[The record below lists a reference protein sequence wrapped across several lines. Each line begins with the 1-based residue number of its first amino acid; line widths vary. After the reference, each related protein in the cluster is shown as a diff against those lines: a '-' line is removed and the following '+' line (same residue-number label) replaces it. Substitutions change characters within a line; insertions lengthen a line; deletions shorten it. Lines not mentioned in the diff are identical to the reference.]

1 MKDQDKIGRA
11 TLPAALVALALV
23 AGCDDQS
30 EAPQESPEL
39 QANAGVEQTSNPERE
54 GLQILR
60 ADVPPE
66 FGRGEPVSIE
76 SIVEVALAQAESDGM
91 TSQPPGSTGYV
102 VEPPGGPM
110 GLLAFEEW
118 GIEDFP
124 NFGPPGSDNPA
135 GLIRVASASWPNQPP
150 PSIQQSPGV
159 AGNGSLPADR
169 PARRAESLS
178 DEQDFEAVSVRET
191 IESDAVRRQGQ
202 QQQLIVFRP
211 SDLPERTGASNVAAF
226 ALSVSHEAGTAVYPR
241 RVALFS
247 SRSYEDR
254 CRMYPDED
262 AAQLAFLDSGGPSA
276 DRLGIDPDGDGY
288 ACSWNPA
295 IYRKML

>member
-1 MKDQDKIGRA
+1 MKDRDRFGRA
-11 TLPAALVALALV
+11 TLSAACVALALV

-39 QANAGVEQTSNPERE
+39 QANAGVEQTSNPERV
-54 GLQILR
+54 GLQVLR
-60 ADVPPE
+60 ADIPQE

-76 SIVEVALAQAESDGM
+76 SIVEIALAQAESDAVQ
-91 TSQPPGSTGYV
+91 SQPPGTGGYV
-102 VEPPGGPM
+102 VEPPVGTT
-110 GLLAFEEW
+110 GLLAFEGW
-118 GIEDFP
+118 GIEEFP
-124 NFGPPGSDNPA
+124 DFGPPGSDSPA

-150 PSIQQSPGV
+150 PSVRQSIGV
-159 AGNGSLPADR
+159 AGIGSLPADL
-169 PARRAESLS
+169 PARRANPLS

-191 IESDAVRRQGQ
+191 IESDAFRRQGQ

-211 SDLPERTGASNVAAF
+211 SDLPKRTGESNVAAF
-226 ALSVSHEAGTAVYPR
+226 ALSVSHDAGTAVYPR
-241 RVALFS
+241 RGALFGR
-247 SRSYEDR
+247 RSYEDR
-254 CRMYPDED
+254 CRMYPDDD

-295 IYRKML
+295 IYRGML